1 MKGPLHSPVAAV
13 EKEILSGAGQT
24 IFLGW
29 NTMGRKCDANLAA
42 GGLERVTPHLYS

>member
-1 MKGPLHSPVAAV
+1 VKRTLHSPVAAV

-29 NTMGRKCDANLAA
+29 NTIGRKCDANLAA
-42 GGLERVTPHLYS
+42 VGLERVTPHLCL